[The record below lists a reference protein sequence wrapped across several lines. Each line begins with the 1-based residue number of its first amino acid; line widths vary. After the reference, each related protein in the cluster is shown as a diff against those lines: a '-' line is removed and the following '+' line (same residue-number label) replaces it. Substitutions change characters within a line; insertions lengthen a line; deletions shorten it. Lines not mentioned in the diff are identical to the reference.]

1 MCSVLIDL
9 LFLIFCFVCCLVNL
23 VGKLIEKLVDILALG
38 FFNKLGGLAFGVF
51 KTLLILSF
59 LVFIFEGINKK
70 WQLVDE
76 DQKQKSILYLSL
88 SNFSGWVIPLLT
100 DAGWVK
106 GYLSEDD
113 LVEDKTSEEIVL

>member
-1 MCSVLIDL
+1 MVVI
-9 LFLIFCFVCCLVNL
+9 LVNL

-76 DQKQKSILYLSL
+76 DQKQKSILYLPL

-100 DAGWVK
+100 DAEWVK

-113 LVEDKTSEEIVL
+113 LVEDETSEEIVL